1 MNKQHDVQELDFDD
15 EQMYLTVDGQTYEIP
30 IAQASSRLANATHA
44 ERCLYRISPSGYGTH
59 WFAIDEDLSI
69 NGLLKLATVKS

>member
-1 MNKQHDVQELDFDD
+1 MNKHHDVQGLDFDD
-15 EQMYLTVDGQTYEIP
+15 EHLYLTVDGQTYEIS

-44 ERCLYRISPSGYGTH
+44 ERYLYRIAPSGYGIH

-69 NGLLKLATVKS
+69 NGLLKLAIVKS